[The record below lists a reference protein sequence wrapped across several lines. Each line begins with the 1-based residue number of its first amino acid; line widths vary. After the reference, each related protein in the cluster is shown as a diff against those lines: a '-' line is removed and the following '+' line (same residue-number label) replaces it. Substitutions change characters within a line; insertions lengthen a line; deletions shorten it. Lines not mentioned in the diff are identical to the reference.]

1 MVRRSKKFFAVL
13 LSVLFFP
20 VAATAFG
27 GEATQD
33 WKAEWDKTVAA
44 ARKEGRVAVLHG
56 GGASA
61 TMQNML
67 KDNFQKAYPGI
78 QVDMLVGGGQN
89 VTPRLLAERRAG
101 RYDWDVYIG
110 GTTTALTLLIPAKV
124 LDPIPPALILPEV
137 TDGKKWFGGQIDYAD
152 NAETYNLAFG
162 GYVQPPFAYNT
173 KLVKADALQSW
184 WDLLK
189 PEWRGKLIMFD
200 PRAPGTGLAS
210 ATFIYAQQGLGKDY
224 LRKLLTEQKYDLSLD
239 YRQIL
244 EETARGNY
252 LLGWGIHLGIYDEL
266 AKKGLPLGRFP
277 VDRIKEGSYLTTAT
291 ASLGLMNRAPH
302 SNAAKVY
309 INWLLTKDAQAAYSR
324 ASTYWSRRVDVP
336 TDHLEQAIVPKAEK
350 YDSYQANYKEKYV
363 AMRDE
368 IVDFLRTVMK
378 R

>member
-1 MVRRSKKFFAVL
+1 MKKGCELFLTFILFVL
-13 LSVLFFP
+13 LIGLP
-20 VAATAFG
+20 RAASAAG
-27 GEATQD
+27 AAGQGE
-33 WKAEWDKTVAA
+33 WEKAVAA
-44 ARKEGRVAVLHG
+44 AKKEGQVAILHG
-56 GGASA
+56 GGASV

-67 KDNFQKAYPGI
+67 KEGFQKAYPGI
-78 QVDMLVGGGQN
+78 QVEMLVGGGQN

-110 GTTTALTLLIPAKV
+110 GTTTALTLLMPAKV

-137 TDGKKWFGGQIDYAD
+137 TDGKKWFGGEIDYAD
-152 NAETYNLAFG
+152 KAETYNLAFG
-162 GYVQPPFAYNT
+162 GYVQPPIAYNS
-173 KLVKADALQSW
+173 KLVKADAIQSW

-252 LLGWGIHLGIYDEL
+252 LIGWGIHLGIYDEL

-302 SNAAKVY
+302 SNAAKVFV
-309 INWLLTKDAQAAYSR
+309 NWLLTKDAQTAYSR
-324 ASTYWSRRVDVP
+324 ASTYWSRRLDVP
-336 TDHLEQAIVPKAEK
+336 TDHLEQAIVPKAEN
-350 YDSYQANYKEKYV
+350 YESYQANYKQKYV
-363 AMRDE
+363 DMRDE
-368 IVDFLRTVMK
+368 IVEFLKTVMK

>member
-1 MVRRSKKFFAVL
+1 MARKVKALFVFL
-13 LSVLFFP
+13 LSLSFFS
-20 VAATAFG
+20 VAATAFAG
-27 GEATQD
+27 AATQD

-44 ARKEGRVAVLHG
+44 ARKEGKVAILHG
-56 GGASA
+56 GGASVA
-61 TMQNML
+61 MQNML

-89 VTPRLLAERRAG
+89 VTPRVLAERRAG
-101 RYDWDVYIG
+101 RHDWDVYIG

-124 LDPIPPALILPEV
+124 LDPIPPVLILPEV
-137 TDGKKWFGGQIDYAD
+137 ADGKKWFGGEIDYAD
-152 NAETYNLAFG
+152 NTETYNLAFG

-173 KLVKADALQSW
+173 KLVKPDALQSW

-189 PEWRGKLIMFD
+189 PEWRSKLIMFD

-210 ATFIYAQQGLGKDY
+210 ATFIYAQKGLGKEY
-224 LRKLLTEQKYDLSLD
+224 LRKLLVEQKYDLSLD

-252 LLGWGIHLGIYDEL
+252 LLGWGVHLGIYDEL
-266 AKKGLPLGRFP
+266 SKKGLPLGRFP

-291 ASLGLMNRAPH
+291 ASLGLMNGAPH

-309 INWLLTKDAQAAYSR
+309 INWFLTKEAQTAYSR

>member
-1 MVRRSKKFFAVL
+1 MVRRGKTLWVFFL
-13 LSVLFFP
+13 LFSGFFI
-20 VAATAFG
+20 AATAPAG
-27 GEATQD
+27 AATQN

-44 ARKEGRVAVLHG
+44 ARKEGKVAVLHG
-56 GGASA
+56 GGASV

-67 KDNFQKAYPGI
+67 KDGFQKAYPGI
-78 QVDMLVGGGQN
+78 QVEALVGGGQN

-124 LDPIPPALILPEV
+124 LDPIPPVLILPEV
-137 TDGKKWFGGQIDYAD
+137 KDGKKWFGGEIDYAD
-152 NAETYNLAFG
+152 NAKTYNLAFG

-173 KLVKADALQSW
+173 KLVKGNALQSW

-210 ATFIYAQQGLGKDY
+210 ATFIYAQKALGKDY

-309 INWLLTKDAQAAYSR
+309 INWFLTKEAQTAYSR

-368 IVDFLRTVMK
+368 IVDFLKTAMK